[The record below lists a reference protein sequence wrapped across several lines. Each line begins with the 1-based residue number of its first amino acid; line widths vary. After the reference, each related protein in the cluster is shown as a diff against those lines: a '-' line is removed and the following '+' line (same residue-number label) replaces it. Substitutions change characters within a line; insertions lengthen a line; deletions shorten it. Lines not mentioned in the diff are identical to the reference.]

1 MEAQRMAT
9 KTDPIEDAARKAA
22 QDLSEAV
29 YAALEANREF
39 IRVRAEVDRQ
49 VALVPGCT
57 PRADGPA
64 AAHEWEAQLVALAR
78 VIRAYPE
85 VTPPLPRW
93 SGRLARQGQDDEVRR
108 TKLKRPRRRT
118 PEQEAGLDKLNA
130 GRTVPAPVSTFTQ

>member
-1 MEAQRMAT
+1 MAS

-22 QDLSEAV
+22 QDLTTAV
-29 YAALEANREF
+29 YAAVEANREF
-39 IRVRAEVDRQ
+39 VRVRAEVDRQ
-49 VALVPGCT
+49 VALEPGCT

-85 VTPPLPRW
+85 VTAPLPRW
-93 SGRLARQGQDDEVRR
+93 SGRLARQGQDTEEQR
-108 TKLKRPRRRT
+108 TKLMRRRRRT
-118 PEQEAGLDKLNA
+118 PEQQAELDRLNA